1 MQQVWME
8 EPVETDVLLAD
19 VQPKDAQPGAGFT
32 GTDAKDEKA
41 NVPNP
46 GEPEEGGVSTA
57 DRTEE
62 TDVSGADETKVQL
75 AQADEHLRMLEER
88 LSSLTLALKA
98 SEEARRSE
106 TEARRSET
114 EARKAAETRCS
125 EMETR
130 CSEMET
136 LLSGLN
142 ARLTEAEG
150 ARAAAEETLARTKGQ
165 LSETRAQLSEAQ
177 AQLAREGVRTQL
189 MLALT
194 DAGCLDREYLCDKLL
209 AAAGRDGE
217 TPGEIPGEISLVSQ
231 LVEQGQKA
239 HPALF
244 FRPEVTGLPAAEGR
258 ALPGESPGTSRWD
271 ARSLTALNLSQRA
284 RLFAEDPAGYALLR
298 SR

>member
-8 EPVETDVLLAD
+8 EPVETDVL
-19 VQPKDAQPGAGFT
+19 PKDAQTGAGST

-57 DRTEE
+57 DGTEE
-62 TDVSGADETKVQL
+62 ADVSEADETKVQL
-75 AQADEHLRMLEER
+75 AEADEHLRMLEER

-98 SEEARRSE
+98 SEEARQ
-106 TEARRSET
+106 
-114 EARKAAETRCS
+114 AAETRCS
-125 EMETR
+125 EMETQ
-130 CSEMET
+130 
-136 LLSGLN
+136 LSGLN

-150 ARAAAEETLARTKGQ
+150 VRAAAEETLARTKGQ
-165 LSETRAQLSEAQ
+165 LSEVKAQLSEAQ

-209 AAAGRDGE
+209 AADGE
-217 TPGEIPGEISLVSQ
+217 EIPGEIPAVSQ

-244 FRPEVTGLPAAEGR
+244 FRPEVTGLPAAGGK
-258 ALPGESPGTSRWD
+258 ALSGESRWD

>member
-8 EPVETDVLLAD
+8 EPVETDVLLAEILPPD
-19 VQPKDAQPGAGFT
+19 VQPADAQPGAGST

-62 TDVSGADETKVQL
+62 TDVSEADETKVQPVR
-75 AQADEHLRMLEER
+75 ADEHLRMLEER

-106 TEARRSET
+106 TEARQ
-114 EARKAAETRCS
+114 AAETRCS
-125 EMETR
+125 EMETQ
-130 CSEMET
+130 
-136 LLSGLN
+136 LSGLN

-150 ARAAAEETLARTKGQ
+150 ARAAAEETLTRTKGQ
-165 LSETRAQLSEAQ
+165 LSEVKAQLSEAQ

-217 TPGEIPGEISLVSQ
+217 TSGEIPPVSQ

>member
-8 EPVETDVLLAD
+8 EPVETDVLPAEVVLAD
-19 VQPKDAQPGAGFT
+19 VLPSDVQPADAQPGAGST
-32 GTDAKDEKA
+32 GTDAEDEKA

-46 GEPEEGGVSTA
+46 GEPEVGGVSTA
-57 DRTEE
+57 DGTEE

-75 AQADEHLRMLEER
+75 AGADEHLRMLEER

-106 TEARRSET
+106 AEARRSET
-114 EARKAAETRCS
+114 EARRAAETRCS
-125 EMETR
+125 EMETQ
-130 CSEMET
+130 
-136 LLSGLN
+136 LSGLN

-165 LSETRAQLSEAQ
+165 LSEVKAQLSEAQ

-217 TPGEIPGEISLVSQ
+217 APGEISLVSQ

-258 ALPGESPGTSRWD
+258 ALPGESPGASRWD

>member
-1 MQQVWME
+1 MQQDWME
-8 EPVETDVLLAD
+8 EPVETDVL
-19 VQPKDAQPGAGFT
+19 PSDAQPGAGST

-57 DRTEE
+57 DGTEE
-62 TDVSGADETKVQL
+62 TDVSEAGETKVQPVW
-75 AQADEHLRMLEER
+75 ADEHLRMLEER

-106 TEARRSET
+106 TEARQ
-114 EARKAAETRCS
+114 AAETRCS

-150 ARAAAEETLARTKGQ
+150 ARAAAGETLARTKGQ
-165 LSETRAQLSEAQ
+165 LSEVKAQLSEAQ

-217 TPGEIPGEISLVSQ
+217 APGEIPLVSQ

-244 FRPEVTGLPAAEGR
+244 FRPEVTGLPAAEGK
-258 ALPGESPGTSRWD
+258 ALPGESPGASRWD

>member
-8 EPVETDVLLAD
+8 EPVETDVL
-19 VQPKDAQPGAGFT
+19 PKETQPGAGST

-62 TDVSGADETKVQL
+62 TDVSGAGETKVQPVW
-75 AQADEHLRMLEER
+75 ADEHLRMLEER

-98 SEEARRSE
+98 SEEV
-106 TEARRSET
+106 RRSET
-114 EARKAAETRCS
+114 EARKAA
-125 EMETR
+125 ETR

-150 ARAAAEETLARTKGQ
+150 ARAAAEETLTRTKGQ
-165 LSETRAQLSEAQ
+165 LSEVKAQLSEAQ

-209 AAAGRDGE
+209 AAAGE
-217 TPGEIPGEISLVSQ
+217 EIPGEISPVSQ

>member
-8 EPVETDVLLAD
+8 EPVETDVL
-19 VQPKDAQPGAGFT
+19 PKETQPGAGST

-46 GEPEEGGVSTA
+46 GEPEEGGVSTG
-57 DRTEE
+57 DGTEE
-62 TDVSGADETKVQL
+62 TDVSGADETKVQPVW
-75 AQADEHLRMLEER
+75 ADEHLRMLEER

-106 TEARRSET
+106 TEAR
-114 EARKAAETRCS
+114 KAAETRCS

-136 LLSGLN
+136 QLSGLN

-165 LSETRAQLSEAQ
+165 LSEVKTQLSEAQ

-209 AAAGRDGE
+209 AAAGE
-217 TPGEIPGEISLVSQ
+217 EIPGEIPGEISLVSQ

-244 FRPEVTGLPAAEGR
+244 FRPEVTGLPAAEGK
-258 ALPGESPGTSRWD
+258 ALPGESPGASRWD

>member
-8 EPVETDVLLAD
+8 EPVETDVLPADVLLTD
-19 VQPKDAQPGAGFT
+19 VQPADAQPGAGST

-75 AQADEHLRMLEER
+75 AGADEHLRMLEER

-106 TEARRSET
+106 TEAR
-114 EARKAAETRCS
+114 KAA
-125 EMETR
+125 ETR

-165 LSETRAQLSEAQ
+165 LSDLKAQLSEAQ

-209 AAAGRDGE
+209 AAAGE
-217 TPGEIPGEISLVSQ
+217 EIPGEISPVSQ

-258 ALPGESPGTSRWD
+258 VLPGESPGASRWD

>member
-8 EPVETDVLLAD
+8 EPVETDVLPADVLLTD
-19 VQPKDAQPGAGFT
+19 VQPADAQPGAGST
-32 GTDAKDEKA
+32 GTDAEDEKA

-46 GEPEEGGVSTA
+46 GEPEEGEVSTG
-57 DRTEE
+57 DGTEKTE
-62 TDVSGADETKVQL
+62 VSGAGETKVQPVW
-75 AQADEHLRMLEER
+75 ADEHLRMLEER

-106 TEARRSET
+106 TEARQ
-114 EARKAAETRCS
+114 AAETRCS

-136 LLSGLN
+136 QLSGLN

-165 LSETRAQLSEAQ
+165 LSQVKAQLSEAQ

-217 TPGEIPGEISLVSQ
+217 APGEISGEIPPVSQ

-244 FRPEVTGLPAAEGR
+244 FRPEVTGLPAAEGK
-258 ALPGESPGTSRWD
+258 ALPGESPGASRWD

>member
-1 MQQVWME
+1 MQQDWME
-8 EPVETDVLLAD
+8 EPVETDVLPAEVQSGD
-19 VQPKDAQPGAGFT
+19 VLPKDAQPGAGST

-57 DRTEE
+57 DGTEE
-62 TDVSGADETKVQL
+62 TDVSGADETKVQPVW
-75 AQADEHLRMLEER
+75 ADEHLRMLEER

-125 EMETR
+125 EMET
-130 CSEMET
+130 

-165 LSETRAQLSEAQ
+165 LSEVKAQLSEAQ

-209 AAAGRDGE
+209 AAAGE
-217 TPGEIPGEISLVSQ
+217 EIPGEISPVSQ

-258 ALPGESPGTSRWD
+258 VLPGESPGASRWD

-284 RLFAEDPAGYALLR
+284 RPFAEDPAGYALLR

>member
-1 MQQVWME
+1 
-8 EPVETDVLLAD
+8 
-19 VQPKDAQPGAGFT
+19 
-32 GTDAKDEKA
+32 
-41 NVPNP
+41 
-46 GEPEEGGVSTA
+46 
-57 DRTEE
+57 
-62 TDVSGADETKVQL
+62 
-75 AQADEHLRMLEER
+75 
-88 LSSLTLALKA
+88 
-98 SEEARRSE
+98 
-106 TEARRSET
+106 
-114 EARKAAETRCS
+114 
-125 EMETR
+125 METQ
-130 CSEMET
+130 
-136 LLSGLN
+136 LSGLN

-165 LSETRAQLSEAQ
+165 LSDLKAQLSEAQ

-209 AAAGRDGE
+209 AAAGE
-217 TPGEIPGEISLVSQ
+217 EIPGEIPGEIPLVSQ

-258 ALPGESPGTSRWD
+258 ALPGESRSGTSRWD

>member
-8 EPVETDVLLAD
+8 EPVETDVL
-19 VQPKDAQPGAGFT
+19 PKDAQPGAGST

-46 GEPEEGGVSTA
+46 GEPEEGGVSAA
-57 DRTEE
+57 DGTEE

-75 AQADEHLRMLEER
+75 AGADEHLRMLEER

-98 SEEARRSE
+98 SE
-106 TEARRSET
+106 EARRSET

-165 LSETRAQLSEAQ
+165 LSEVKAQLSEAQ

-217 TPGEIPGEISLVSQ
+217 TPGEIPGEIPLVSQ

-244 FRPEVTGLPAAEGR
+244 FRPEVTGLPAAEGK
-258 ALPGESPGTSRWD
+258 ALPGESPGASRWD

>member
-1 MQQVWME
+1 M
-8 EPVETDVLLAD
+8 
-19 VQPKDAQPGAGFT
+19 
-32 GTDAKDEKA
+32 
-41 NVPNP
+41 
-46 GEPEEGGVSTA
+46 
-57 DRTEE
+57 
-62 TDVSGADETKVQL
+62 
-75 AQADEHLRMLEER
+75 
-88 LSSLTLALKA
+88 
-98 SEEARRSE
+98 
-106 TEARRSET
+106 
-114 EARKAAETRCS
+114 
-125 EMETR
+125 
-130 CSEMET
+130 
-136 LLSGLN
+136 
-142 ARLTEAEG
+142 
-150 ARAAAEETLARTKGQ
+150 ARTKGQ
-165 LSETRAQLSEAQ
+165 LSDLKAQLSEAQ

-209 AAAGRDGE
+209 AAAGE
-217 TPGEIPGEISLVSQ
+217 EIPGEIPGEIPLVSQ

>member
-8 EPVETDVLLAD
+8 EPVETDVL
-19 VQPKDAQPGAGFT
+19 PKDAQPGAGST

-57 DRTEE
+57 DGTEE

-75 AQADEHLRMLEER
+75 AGADEHLRILEER

-106 TEARRSET
+106 TEAR
-114 EARKAAETRCS
+114 KAA
-125 EMETR
+125 ETR

-165 LSETRAQLSEAQ
+165 LSEVKAQLSEAQ

-209 AAAGRDGE
+209 AAAGE
-217 TPGEIPGEISLVSQ
+217 EIPGEIPPVSQ

-244 FRPEVTGLPAAEGR
+244 FRPEVTGLPAAEGK

>member
-8 EPVETDVLLAD
+8 EPVETDVL
-19 VQPKDAQPGAGFT
+19 PKETQPGAGFT

-46 GEPEEGGVSTA
+46 GEPEEGEVSTA

-62 TDVSGADETKVQL
+62 TDVSGADETKVQPVR
-75 AQADEHLRMLEER
+75 ADEHLRMLEER

-98 SEEARRSE
+98 SEEARQ
-106 TEARRSET
+106 
-114 EARKAAETRCS
+114 AAETRCS
-125 EMETR
+125 Q
-130 CSEMET
+130 MET

-165 LSETRAQLSEAQ
+165 LSEVKAQLSEAQ

-209 AAAGRDGE
+209 AAAGE
-217 TPGEIPGEISLVSQ
+217 EIPGEISLVSQ

-258 ALPGESPGTSRWD
+258 TLPGESPGTSRWD

>member
-8 EPVETDVLLAD
+8 EPVETDVLPADVLLTD
-19 VQPKDAQPGAGFT
+19 VQPADAQPGAGST

-62 TDVSGADETKVQL
+62 TDVSEAGETKVQPVW
-75 AQADEHLRMLEER
+75 ADEHLRMLEER

-98 SEEARRSE
+98 SEEARRPE
-106 TEARRSET
+106 TEPRQ
-114 EARKAAETRCS
+114 AA
-125 EMETR
+125 ETR

-165 LSETRAQLSEAQ
+165 LSEVKAQLSEAQ

-209 AAAGRDGE
+209 AAAGE
-217 TPGEIPGEISLVSQ
+217 EIPGEIPPVSQ

-258 ALPGESPGTSRWD
+258 ALPGESPGASRWD